1 MELLSPATL
10 VLAAADG
17 STEGYRQTQKE
28 KRLGRFLE
36 SMAAALIRLW
46 KSHFSKE
53 TKLSP
58 ESIGS

>member
-10 VLAAADG
+10 VVAAADG
-17 STEGYRQTQKE
+17 SREGYRQTQKE
-28 KRLGRFLE
+28 ERMGHFLE
-36 SMAAALIRLW
+36 SMATALIRLW
-46 KSHFSKE
+46 KCHFSKE